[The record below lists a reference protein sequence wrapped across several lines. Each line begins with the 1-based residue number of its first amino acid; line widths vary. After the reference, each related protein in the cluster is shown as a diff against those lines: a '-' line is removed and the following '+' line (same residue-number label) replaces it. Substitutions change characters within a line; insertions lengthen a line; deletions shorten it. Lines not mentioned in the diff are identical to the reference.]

1 MNVAFNTFSSQQ
13 SEALNIEQ
21 FLDVVLADSQA
32 ARACLTCSFQAE
44 DVIVLDL
51 LRKRLPQIPV
61 LFLETG
67 YHFAATYEF
76 RDRLAAEWNLNLVSV
91 LPEKTVAQQEAER
104 GLLYQSDPTA
114 CCQLRKVAPLMK
126 ALEPFDIWFT
136 GLRREQSPTRA
147 NLKKIE
153 HHRLPSGK
161 TLLKVSPLADWA
173 WAQVWEYTGGHR
185 LAYLQLFDAGYPSI
199 GCGVGRGSWRG
210 RGEISVGAGSFKK
223 KKMRG
228 R

>member
-1 MNVAFNTFSSQQ
+1 MTDLHEFREIEAAGAEQIVRLALESNT
-13 SEALNIEQ
+13 E
-21 FLDVVLADSQA
+21 

-114 CCQLRKVAPLMK
+114 CCQLRKV
-126 ALEPFDIWFT
+126 
-136 GLRREQSPTRA
+136 
-147 NLKKIE
+147 
-153 HHRLPSGK
+153 
-161 TLLKVSPLADWA
+161 
-173 WAQVWEYTGGHR
+173 
-185 LAYLQLFDAGYPSI
+185 
-199 GCGVGRGSWRG
+199 
-210 RGEISVGAGSFKK
+210 
-223 KKMRG
+223 
-228 R
+228 

>member
-76 RDRLAAEWNLNLVSV
+76 RDRWRLAPAQQAREAAADAWADALLAALTA
-91 LPEKTVAQQEAER
+91 PAPAPPR
-104 GLLYQSDPTA
+104 YQPA
-114 CCQLRKVAPLMK
+114 LRQA
-126 ALEPFDIWFT
+126 
-136 GLRREQSPTRA
+136 LRRLGVPRGYARACLALASMDLSARSVASRTR
-147 NLKKIE
+147 
-153 HHRLPSGK
+153 HS
-161 TLLKVSPLADWA
+161 
-173 WAQVWEYTGGHR
+173 
-185 LAYLQLFDAGYPSI
+185 
-199 GCGVGRGSWRG
+199 
-210 RGEISVGAGSFKK
+210 
-223 KKMRG
+223 
-228 R
+228 